1 MSKFGN
7 RVLVLLVLLALIFQ
21 PANGQARPIDPPEVQ
36 KAGAEPVVIQL
47 YVRDKAHLDA
57 VAGNL
62 DIWET
67 HQEEGYVVAAVTV
80 QQQRWLEN
88 LGYATVVDTFKTAQ
102 LQGDRAALDGRFYY
116 FDQMSYT
123 NPNRRYVVSFL
134 QTMNSTYPALTEL
147 YDIGNAW
154 QNARDILVLRIT
166 NEDPAFGDI
175 ADKPAFFL
183 FSTVHARE
191 VATPELAI
199 RYIKHLLPGYNG
211 EGGYGTDPDA
221 TWLVDRHVLYVLI
234 MANPDGHLVNEMNT
248 SADRRK
254 NLNNTLCPTG
264 RFGVDL
270 NRNHSFMWGCCDGS
284 SPNPCDDTYRGSS
297 AASEPETVAFQTF
310 FASVMRDQNGSTG
323 DYIIPPAA
331 PETAMGIFISLH
343 SYSDLVLWPWGFN
356 GYGNS
361 PNFTQLEAIGYK
373 FAYFNGYSPDGSIW
387 YDVDG
392 ATDDWTY
399 GRFGIAS
406 FTFEV
411 GPDDYSSCGGFFP
424 AYGCIEGTDGMSRNF
439 WAENKPAFI
448 YAHKIAATPYRTVYG
463 PDTLTVSVTPPSGI
477 PGAPIA
483 LQATITDRRYEN
495 SGLLP
500 ITAAEYFVDTPGDEG
515 TGTSMTPTD
524 GAWGSASE
532 GVQATL
538 DTSALTPGRHT
549 VFVRGR
555 NNQGKWGPYTA
566 VFLNIETPPP
576 PCVPVTGTTLTLIT
590 SAPIYTDT
598 VTTFEATLEPE
609 DFTAP
614 YTYTLDFGAG
624 PSGPASGSANPL
636 SGINHTFDIT
646 GVQTATIAV
655 WNCGAPPSE
664 AITATATVEVQA
676 RPVTITYG
684 IMLTPTHLE
693 QSSMPGKQVVYELTA
708 LNTGNVAT
716 TFDFDTTGEE
726 AWSTVL
732 SPQAWTLNAGET
744 VALSATV
751 TLDFNVIGTDV
762 VTVTATSRTIPA
774 VTASAVIR
782 STALPLKQLY
792 LPLILNLD

>member
-1 MSKFGN
+1 
-7 RVLVLLVLLALIFQ
+7 
-21 PANGQARPIDPPEVQ
+21 
-36 KAGAEPVVIQL
+36 
-47 YVRDKAHLDA
+47 
-57 VAGNL
+57 
-62 DIWET
+62 
-67 HQEEGYVVAAVTV
+67 
-80 QQQRWLEN
+80 
-88 LGYATVVDTFKTAQ
+88 
-102 LQGDRAALDGRFYY
+102 
-116 FDQMSYT
+116 
-123 NPNRRYVVSFL
+123 
-134 QTMNSTYPALTEL
+134 
-147 YDIGNAW
+147 
-154 QNARDILVLRIT
+154 
-166 NEDPAFGDI
+166 
-175 ADKPAFFL
+175 
-183 FSTVHARE
+183 
-191 VATPELAI
+191 
-199 RYIKHLLPGYNG
+199 
-211 EGGYGTDPDA
+211 
-221 TWLVDRHVLYVLI
+221 
-234 MANPDGHLVNEMNT
+234 
-248 SADRRK
+248 
-254 NLNNTLCPTG
+254 
-264 RFGVDL
+264 
-270 NRNHSFMWGCCDGS
+270 
-284 SPNPCDDTYRGSS
+284 
-297 AASEPETVAFQTF
+297 VAFQSF
-310 FASVMRDQNGSTG
+310 FASVMLDQNGPTG

-343 SYSDLVLWPWGFN
+343 SYSDLVLWPWSFTTATAPN
-356 GYGNS
+356 GA
-361 PNFTQLEAIGYK
+361 QLSALGHK

-387 YDVDG
+387 YDVNG
-392 ATDDWTY
+392 PTDDWTY

-406 FTFEV
+406 FTFEI
-411 GPDDYSSCGGFFP
+411 GPDDYSACGGFFP
-424 AYGCIEGTDGMSRNF
+424 AYGCIEGADGMSRNF

-477 PGAPIA
+477 PGAAIT
-483 LQATITDRRYEN
+483 LQATITDRRYGN

-500 ITAAEYFVDTPGDEG
+500 ITAAEYFVDTPGGEG
-515 TGTSMTPTD
+515 TGTFMTPTD
-524 GAWGSASE
+524 GAWGSSSE

-598 VTTFEATLEPE
+598 VTTFEATLEPG

-636 SGINHTFDIT
+636 SGINHTFDVT

-655 WNCGAPPSE
+655 WNCGAPSAE
-664 AITATATVEVQA
+664 AITATATIEVQA

-684 IMLTPTHLE
+684 IVLTPTHIE

-726 AWSTVL
+726 AWSTIL
-732 SPQAWTLNAGET
+732 SPKAWTLNAGET

-762 VTVTATSRTIPA
+762 VTVTATSRTVPA